1 MDQYAA
7 HGAAIAALTSGEERY
22 AGSPMFSALPNA
34 PTVDDAPWWR
44 RLRLTGRP
52 RRWPLEQRRLR
63 RELEGGDAGR
73 ARLSRLG
80 RAAASGSR

>member
-44 RLRLTGRP
+44 RLRP
-52 RRWPLEQRRLR
+52 RRVDEFRVLVGGVHAEHSVQPRRDRPVGLVR
-63 RELEGGDAGR
+63 LGDAG
-73 ARLSRLG
+73 LE
-80 RAAASGSR
+80 